1 MRHGWAVFAGIYRD
15 EKNREDT
22 RIPVIFEKP
31 IEIQYLC
38 WYCEV
43 LENQILDYVTFWHSG
58 DDGIVYRGNARG
70 WRRCCKHGRWICDS
84 CSPDATKV
92 VPGSEWHEAPPL
104 PANWDWI
111 DKISARLYFEM
122 GRISPRNDK
131 EIRSEQMNERRAVF
145 LAIRREEWSTD
156 EIRIIVRLHDYT
168 TLDHLSWFC
177 SLLEGE
183 GLEEVSFRFQE
194 KGDEYRGDSRGWRRL
209 NEDKLR
215 VYWKYS
221 KDNPPEIDWHPA
233 PPRPAGWDDLTVFE
247 WYEWDPREGWVLC
260 YPVKEQ
266 TDGDVSGGET

>member
-1 MRHGWAVFAGIYRD
+1 MNRDSVVFAGVWKDEDYR
-15 EKNREDT
+15 EEI
-22 RIPVIFEKP
+22 RIPAYITQPV
-31 IEIQYLC
+31 EIQHLC

-43 LENQILDYVTFWHSG
+43 LDNQLLESTKFWYAS
-58 DDGIVYRGNARG
+58 DGVVYRGNARG

-111 DKISARLYFEM
+111 DKIKASQIIDL
-122 GRISPRNDK
+122 GRINTRNGK
-131 EIRSEQMNERRAVF
+131 EIRSEQMDERRAVF
-145 LAIRREEWSTD
+145 LAIRRDEWCTD
-156 EIRIIVRLHDYT
+156 EIRIVVRLHDHT
-168 TLDHLSWFC
+168 TPDHLSWFC

-233 PPRPAGWDDLTVFE
+233 PPRPAGWHDLTIIE
-247 WYEWDPREGWVLC
+247 WHEWDPQEGWFLC
-260 YPVKEQ
+260 YPVEEQ
-266 TDGDVSGGET
+266 TDKDVSGGET

>member
-15 EKNREDT
+15 ERCREDT
-22 RIPVIFEKP
+22 RIPVVFEKP
-31 IEIQYLC
+31 VEIQYLC

-43 LENQILDYVTFWHSG
+43 LENEGLDYYVTFWHPG
-58 DDGIVYRGNARG
+58 DGGVVYRGNARG

-111 DKISARLYFEM
+111 DSIKALKGIGLE
-122 GRISPRNDK
+122 RISPRK
-131 EIRSEQMNERRAVF
+131 GKYIRSRQMDERRAVF
-145 LAIRREEWSTD
+145 LAIRRDMWETD
-156 EIRIIVRLHDYT
+156 EIRIIARLHDYT
-168 TLDHLSWFC
+168 TPDHLSWFC
-177 SLLEGE
+177 SLLEE
-183 GLEEVSFRFQE
+183 DGLEEVSFRFRE
-194 KGDEYRGDSRGWRRL
+194 NKDEYRGDSRGWRKRGH
-209 NEDKLR
+209 KCR
-215 VYWKYS
+215 FYWEYS
-221 KDNPPEIDWHPA
+221 KDDPPEIDWHSA
-233 PPRPAGWDDLTVFE
+233 PPRPAGWHDLTIIE